1 LLRVIRTWDVKRVLL
16 GVPEGHKHLR
26 VFIELK
32 DGEVI
37 VLQEATIAAI
47 VRSYIVVKTHP
58 VKEAVELLGKEI
70 PETGRKK
77 GFASWQLIESEEKDV
92 KKKIKKLIEP
102 ALGS

>member
-26 VFIELK
+26 AFIQLK

-37 VLQEATIAAI
+37 ALQEATIAAI
-47 VRSYIVVKTHP
+47 VRGYIEIKTHP

-70 PETGRKK
+70 PEAERKQE
-77 GFASWQLIESEEKDV
+77 FASWQLIESEGKDA
-92 KKKIKKLIEP
+92 KEKIKKLIELAP
-102 ALGS
+102 GS